1 MPVRFRR
8 GAVCAHLNGHQIG
21 RRKTAA
27 QCSLNHLDVVLQF
40 TLEYYFLEVIE
51 MIRGKISE
59 TILQIVVCFTVGM
72 VGGLISFGLTY
83 SSAEAFEIFISFIS
97 ALGTVSVSYIALK
110 KERKKPDLSFFISV
124 TNKDIYQG
132 YDVFALNKGSSTVV
146 SVEDYY
152 EKYYDVGRI
161 LPGPYEDDPEPTK
174 LVVCQEYELTT
185 IYHFNNILEKPSDE
199 ENDIHTNST
208 DEARIEWILSRKG
221 LFHEQVNVSDQTTDK
236 KWELSISWDNMT
248 EVGIPY
254 LQVRTI

>member
-1 MPVRFRR
+1 
-8 GAVCAHLNGHQIG
+8 
-21 RRKTAA
+21 
-27 QCSLNHLDVVLQF
+27 
-40 TLEYYFLEVIE
+40 
-51 MIRGKISE
+51 MIRGKTSE

-72 VGGLISFGLTY
+72 AGGLISFGLMN
-83 SSAEAFEIFISFIS
+83 SIAEAFKILISFIS

-146 SVEDYY
+146 SVGDYY
-152 EKYYDVGRI
+152 EEYYDVDRI
-161 LPGPYEDDPEPTK
+161 LPGPYEGDPEPPK

-185 IYHFNNILEKPSDE
+185 IYHFDNILEKPSDD
-199 ENDIHTNST
+199 ENGIHTIST
-208 DEARIEWILSRKG
+208 DEERLERILSRKG
-221 LFHEQVNVSDQTTDK
+221 VSFEQVDVSDQTTDK